1 MKKELSL
8 VFDIDDTLYSQMEPL
23 LTACEYSLGS
33 KLPDSELFY
42 RIFGKRS
49 AEMFLF
55 SESGQV
61 SIHESRIYRIENTMK
76 DMGIPFTR
84 EQAEIFQARYKE
96 NQSHLHISTVL
107 SGLLDECAAAGIKMG
122 VITNG
127 PLSHQVQKFHILGLD
142 KWFTQE
148 QLIVSAGVG
157 VAKPDVKIFRMA
169 EEMWRL
175 NPANTY
181 MVGDSLE
188 NDIAGAKGAGWKTIW
203 MNHHRYTVPEGM
215 AQPDYIVYTEEELR
229 KLIEEIL

>member
-33 KLPDSELFY
+33 KLPDPELFY